1 MIPVLISI
9 GYKQPPNRCSRRP
22 IGASFDIL
30 SSIPMK
36 SPDLLND
43 EVRLNVDTPAVF
55 KSREGLGLL
64 HLNV

>member
-1 MIPVLISI
+1 MQSQAHW
-9 GYKQPPNRCSRRP
+9 G
-22 IGASFDIL
+22 FDIL

-43 EVRLNVDTPAVF
+43 EVWLNMDTPAVF
-55 KSREGLGLL
+55 KSRQGLGLL